1 MGQSSI
7 IYTYVGF
14 DIILYRNKAL
24 NALKFVLSS
33 NVLFKAVHFCNLC
46 FVIVIVS
53 CLFIAALWSPA
64 GKGLTSWF
72 SCV

>member
-24 NALKFVLSS
+24 NALNVVLSN
-33 NVLFKAVHFCNLC
+33 NVLFKAVHVLC
-46 FVIVIVS
+46 VIFVIYVS
-53 CLFIAALWSPA
+53 
-64 GKGLTSWF
+64 
-72 SCV
+72 